1 MSNEYSCHY
10 FGRTTQE
17 EFSEIRELLKD
28 FDKFSVEYDKGITRI
43 FNDYPANTAFAIEDK
58 LMSFLK
64 EQDSTVVFSY
74 IVIANDNREAPFY
87 GNITKNG
94 YEAIDIEHYL
104 QKIAD
109 DRQAQLEHQKN
120 APHVSM

>member
-17 EFSEIRELLKD
+17 EFLEIRELLKD
-28 FDKFSVEYDKGITRI
+28 FDGFSVEYDKGITRI
-43 FNDYPANTAFAIEDK
+43 FNDYPTDTAFAIEDK

-64 EQDSTVVFSY
+64 EQYSTVVFSY
-74 IVIANDNREAPFY
+74 IVIADREAPFY
-87 GNITKNG
+87 GNITKDG
-94 YEAIDIEHYL
+94 YKAIDIEHYL

-109 DRQAQLEHQKN
+109 DRRAQLEHQKN
-120 APHVSM
+120 APRVSM